1 MRNSPTVSQLFVA
14 PLRNKPLKRR
24 RFRHEKRLPESSG
37 SPTGGE
43 YEIPQQLSSNPVI
56 AIIPRV
62 MGSVTHALSKF
73 STPDSTKIRFKQ
85 ICAGDRS
92 QATQKQIG
100 AKRRAFGTAASLLS
114 CCSMRVFFYLRQ
126 WTDTMTSS
134 HRNPYFSRKVYL
146 RRCRCVIRKTTSL
159 VHKPIMGHAPAP
171 YFRTSTMDSAR
182 THLAVPIISAKV
194 LFKPVASSTE

>member
-43 YEIPQQLSSNPVI
+43 YEIPQQLSSNPAI

-100 AKRRAFGTAASLLS
+100 AKRRAFGTAASLSS
-114 CCSMRVFFYLRQ
+114 CCSMRVFLF
-126 WTDTMTSS
+126 
-134 HRNPYFSRKVYL
+134 K
-146 RRCRCVIRKTTSL
+146 
-159 VHKPIMGHAPAP
+159 
-171 YFRTSTMDSAR
+171 TMDRYDDFIPSKP
-182 THLAVPIISAKV
+182 LFFKKS
-194 LFKPVASSTE
+194 LFKAMSMRYPEDNVIGPQTHHGTRSSPIFPDINNGFGPDSPRRPNHQRKGFI